1 VIAGLILSGGAST
14 RMGRPKALL
23 EWRGETFLERLAR
36 IVASHC
42 REFVI
47 VTGAHDRELR
57 EALPQLAPR
66 MRKNESFEMGQF
78 SSLQCG
84 LQALPLEASVL
95 YWPVDFGAVNEETAR
110 VVCAA
115 EGAGL
120 VKPTC
125 GGKSGHPVLF
135 GAEALRVLRGAPVE
149 ANAKELLTPMKALKI
164 EVDDAACVRD
174 VDTPEDYRQLREVM
188 G

>member
-1 VIAGLILSGGAST
+1 MIAGLILSGGAST

-36 IVASHC
+36 IVATHC
-42 REFVI
+42 REYVI

-57 EALPQLAPR
+57 EALPQLASR
-66 MRKNESFEMGQF
+66 MRKNENFEMGQF
-78 SSLQCG
+78 SSLQRG
-84 LQALPLEASVL
+84 LRALPAEASVL
-95 YWPVDFGAVNEETAR
+95 YWPVDFGAVSEETVR

-120 VKPTC
+120 VKPTYQ
-125 GGKSGHPVLF
+125 GKSGHPVLF

-149 ANAKELLTPMKALKI
+149 ANAKELLTPMTALKI
-164 EVDDAACVRD
+164 AVDDAACVHD
-174 VDTPEDYRQLREVM
+174 VDTPEDYRWLSEVLR
-188 G
+188 